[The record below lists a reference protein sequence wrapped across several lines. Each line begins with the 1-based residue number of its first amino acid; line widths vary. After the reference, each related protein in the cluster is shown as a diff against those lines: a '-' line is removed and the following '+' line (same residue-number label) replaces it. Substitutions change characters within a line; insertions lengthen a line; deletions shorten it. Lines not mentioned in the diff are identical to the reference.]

1 MTTVTTNLLHPQDL
15 EGSASGAALSA
26 DDLDALR
33 TVRDWIQ
40 DFIVVPNDRLGRPG
54 PVCPFTPVSIE
65 RQVLWLAAEH
75 LGDGDV
81 PRLVELLE
89 GYKRKLLELAP
100 ADGDGGDVGV
110 IVVVLTDVSPDQ
122 APALFSGALEQIAV
136 PSLVDDGILFGP
148 FYDGHKGTAIYN
160 EEFRPFQSPVPF
172 LFVRHTVLD
181 DWKFFLG
188 SDDMLGH
195 WARRFGESATR
206 TLAAELRRLPWDA
219 PKH

>member
-1 MTTVTTNLLHPQDL
+1 VAT
-15 EGSASGAALSA
+15 S
-26 DDLDALR
+26 
-33 TVRDWIQ
+33 
-40 DFIVVPNDRLGRPG
+40 
-54 PVCPFTPVSIE
+54 
-65 RQVLWLAAEH
+65 
-75 LGDGDV
+75 
-81 PRLVELLE
+81 
-89 GYKRKLLELAP
+89 
-100 ADGDGGDVGV
+100 GV

-122 APALFSGALEQIAV
+122 APALFSGALEQVAV